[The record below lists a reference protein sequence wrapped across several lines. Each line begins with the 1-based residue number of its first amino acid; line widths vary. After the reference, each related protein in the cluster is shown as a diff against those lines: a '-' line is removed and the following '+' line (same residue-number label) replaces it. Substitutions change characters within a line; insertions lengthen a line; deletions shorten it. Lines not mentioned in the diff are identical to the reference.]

1 VQALAAAG
9 ADIVAVDVT
18 RRPRPVPV
26 ATLRWALQDCGV
38 VAMADASD
46 LDDALIAAGLA
57 EERDIGEGEIAVLPV
72 AGVTLDRIG
81 PIPAQ
86 VDEEGVI
93 LRPGDNRYHANLR
106 VSFELTKAQEDE
118 LPTFTPT
125 PGVPYRVFI

>member
-1 VQALAAAG
+1 MDYL
-9 ADIVAVDVT
+9 
-18 RRPRPVPV
+18 
-26 ATLRWALQDCGV
+26 LRSTTE
-38 VAMADASD
+38 SD

-57 EERDIGEGEIAVLPV
+57 EERTDEEGEVMVLPV

-81 PIPAQ
+81 AIPP
-86 VDEEGVI
+86 VIDEENVVI
-93 LRPGDNRYHANLR
+93 RPGDPRFHANLR

>member
-1 VQALAAAG
+1 MDYL
-9 ADIVAVDVT
+9 
-18 RRPRPVPV
+18 
-26 ATLRWALQDCGV
+26 LRSTTE
-38 VAMADASD
+38 SD
-46 LDDALIAAGLA
+46 LEDALIAAGLA
-57 EERDIGEGEIAVLPV
+57 EERTDEDGEVMVLPV

-93 LRPGDNRYHANLR
+93 LRPGDNRYHANIR

-118 LPTFTPT
+118 LPTFTPL